1 MTPIHPAR
9 LLTTS
14 TLAGALA
21 LGACGGGDGGD
32 GGNPE
37 RLYLAPRGSE
47 INVQLVGDEP
57 DPF

>member
-1 MTPIHPAR
+1 MTPIHPAQ
-9 LLTTS
+9 LLTTC

-21 LGACGGGDGGD
+21 LAGCGGGDG

-47 INVQLVGDEP
+47 VNVQLVGDEP